1 MHTLSIEHGL
11 RALRQFL
18 SREWRLA
25 LPVALAFLAV
35 PPFVLALILAP
46 LMPQMPSTI
55 DGVRSLSLA
64 LPGWVTPL
72 MLAGGLITIVGAMA
86 LQALVLLPRIS
97 VGEAIVTGLRR
108 LPAFVGMA
116 LAVFAAL
123 FAVLILLGLVVGPR
137 GAGGSL
143 LVLITF
149 VGLIAAGLCIAL
161 VMPLIVDKGLGPI
174 TALRTALSFYGGQV
188 PRLIGGLA
196 LFSAGAWVV
205 AMAIQ
210 VALGSVLLLV
220 GRLLGQPELGQT
232 LVGLLGAIVSAVEWG
247 AFYLLVACF
256 YVQRARG

>member
-1 MHTLSIEHGL
+1 
-11 RALRQFL
+11 
-18 SREWRLA
+18 
-25 LPVALAFLAV
+25 
-35 PPFVLALILAP
+35 
-46 LMPQMPSTI
+46 
-55 DGVRSLSLA
+55 
-64 LPGWVTPL
+64 
-72 MLAGGLITIVGAMA
+72 MA

-123 FAVLILLGLVVGPR
+123 FAMLILLGLVLGPR

-143 LVLITF
+143 LVLVTF
-149 VGLIAAGLCIAL
+149 VGLIVAGLCIAL

-174 TALRTALSFYGGQV
+174 TALRTGLSFYGGQL
-188 PRLIGGLA
+188 PRLIGGLL

-256 YVQRARG
+256 YAQRARG